1 MLNENQ
7 IYFKF
12 KKVLSHELV
21 GRKRLMASVALKLI
35 DDGLKDDDKLLSL
48 KSAINSSV
56 QKHHDRM
63 YNRLLEEV
71 KKLENNNI
79 KHLLEKMVLASLLTD
94 GQMTFLA
101 AENNQRDLVDIG
113 LCRLI
118 SEGQNFRY
126 KLAEP
131 LAIRVAVEVL
141 NAEDITV
148 DSIVLNKAKRDL
160 LDSLIQFGSKS
171 SQKGLPA
178 EILTC
183 SQLLLWNGKK
193 LAELPI
199 INKTI
204 NEMKLPSWMNDISL
218 NISKYG
224 TAEQLGYT
232 DDIEVIRN
240 IQSGNLKD
248 VLLRPANHMG

>member
-1 MLNENQ
+1 MT
-7 IYFKF
+7 
-12 KKVLSHELV
+12 
-21 GRKRLMASVALKLI
+21 SVALKLI

-63 YNRLLEEV
+63 YDRL
-71 KKLENNNI
+71 LENNNI
-79 KHLLEKMVLASLLTD
+79 KHLLEKMVLSSLLTD
-94 GQMTFLA
+94 GQMTFLVSDGK
-101 AENNQRDLVDIG
+101 QPDLVDIG

-126 KLAEP
+126 KLDEP
-131 LAIRVAVEVL
+131 LAILVAIEVL
-141 NAEDITV
+141 NTQNITV
-148 DSIVLNKAKRDL
+148 DSLVLNKVKRDL

-204 NEMKLPSWMNDISL
+204 NETELPSWMNDISL

-232 DDIEVIRN
+232 DDIEVKRN